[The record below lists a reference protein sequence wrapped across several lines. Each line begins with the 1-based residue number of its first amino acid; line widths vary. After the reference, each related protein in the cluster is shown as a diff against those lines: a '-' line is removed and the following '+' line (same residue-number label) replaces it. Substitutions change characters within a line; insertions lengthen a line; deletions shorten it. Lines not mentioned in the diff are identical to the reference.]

1 MAARPTEPWDST
13 WENVRALESGGQG
26 KTYLVRRR
34 DMPGVSGVLKVLKN
48 NGSSQARRRMQ
59 QEVVNLD
66 LIANAGGRVPRVL
79 ASNTEAYADVKAPLY
94 FVMEYIEGTHL
105 AEMIAKGGNLSIDNA
120 IDLVLDIADTVAV
133 GHGERVLHRDLKPE
147 NIVIRQNVTG
157 AREAFVVDFGLS
169 FNNDGP
175 TDVTNADEAFRNKFL
190 TLPETYMAGEDHRDA
205 RSDLTA
211 ISGLLLFCL
220 TGRSPQ
226 MLLDSQGRQ
235 PHQRPDVLLKEILEG
250 DTRIHHLNSFF
261 SRAFRH
267 DVSERFQTM
276 HELIGRLRGFRD
288 MKGQV
293 IYDDPASFAIE
304 ASKEFLRRDRTAQLS
319 EMLKIAQ
326 PLLGGLVAAWRSV
339 LPPNTPFQLA
349 QAHVQKTELPASKG
363 TKHLADSMILT
374 INHEAHPGRKQ
385 GVVFR
390 LMADGLETAVFAC
403 KLQGVATRRQLPPGI
418 TNGGLGLGAG
428 LGPFVQALPQQ
439 MPRGPVKFTAQ
450 GEWGEVF
457 RFPGLEPCVMEPINK
472 YLHQFA
478 HEAIESILAEA
489 NGSETY

>member
-1 MAARPTEPWDST
+1 MAARPNDPWDSE
-13 WENVRALESGGQG
+13 WEVVRPLEPGGQG
-26 KTYLVRRR
+26 KTYLVQSRN
-34 DMPGVSGVLKVLKN
+34 MAGTSGVLKVLKN
-48 NGSSQARRRMQ
+48 TGSSQARRRMQ

-79 ASNTEAYADVKAPLY
+79 ASNTEAYADVKVPLY
-94 FVMEYIEGTHL
+94 FVMEYFEGTHL

-147 NIVIRQNVTG
+147 NIVIRQHVTG
-157 AREAFVVDFGLS
+157 AREVFVVDFGLS

-235 PHQRPDVLLKEILEG
+235 PHQRPDALLKEILPG
-250 DTRIHHLNSFF
+250 DNRIHHLNSFF
-261 SRAFRH
+261 SLAFRH

-276 HELIGRLRGFRD
+276 HELIGRLSGLRD

-293 IYDDPASFAIE
+293 VFGDPASFAIE
-304 ASKEFLRRDRTAQLS
+304 ASKEFLRRDRTAQLA
-319 EMLKIAQ
+319 EMLKVVQ
-326 PLLGGLVAAWRSV
+326 PVIGGMVAAWRNV
-339 LPPNTPFQLA
+339 LPPNTQFQLA
-349 QAHVQKTELPASKG
+349 QAHVQKTELPIVQG

-374 INHEAHPGRKQ
+374 INHEAHPGRKR

-390 LMADGLETAVFAC
+390 FMADGLETVILAC
-403 KLQGVATRRQLPPGI
+403 KLCGEAARRQLPPGMA
-418 TNGGLGLGAG
+418 GAGLGLGG
-428 LGPFVQALPQQ
+428 GFGQFVHSLPQQ
-439 MPRGPVKFTAQ
+439 MPLGPMKFTAQ
-450 GEWGEVF
+450 ATWSEVF
-457 RFPGLEPCVMEPINK
+457 RFPGLGPCVNEPINE
-472 YLHQFA
+472 YLNRFV
-478 HEAIESILAEA
+478 HEAIESILTEA
-489 NGSETY
+489 NGAEA